1 MANTLLTIIIIT
13 NTALPVLSN
22 ECVLTYKF
30 NRQ

>member
-1 MANTLLTIIIIT
+1 MANTLLTISMIT

-22 ECVLTYKF
+22 ECVLTDKF